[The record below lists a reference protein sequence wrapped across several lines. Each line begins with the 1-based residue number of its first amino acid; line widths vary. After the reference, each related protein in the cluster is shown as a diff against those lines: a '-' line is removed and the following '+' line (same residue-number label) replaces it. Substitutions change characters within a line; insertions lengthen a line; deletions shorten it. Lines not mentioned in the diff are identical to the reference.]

1 MKGKVLFSLVLASL
15 FFVTRLHAQCYGE
28 RLTLRVTTVAYV
40 AADNEA
46 AIDPRIAINGALG
59 TASGAIACDP
69 ATNNISPN
77 FAYNYDLAT
86 VNLACG
92 GALPSVSVNYTAHE
106 DDGAANSC
114 TYCGGGLCG
123 LADDDNVVV
132 PATAINISAIRTVP
146 SHKVT
151 QTITSGAWSITF
163 EVHWAQTWQVGTVGG
178 ASFWMKANQDIAPL
192 GSGGA
197 LTSWLDATMGNTMTI
212 TGTPQVVENGMNFN
226 PIVRFSG
233 TEKLE
238 GNNSIGMDEAF
249 AVVSYAGATTIE
261 RGTVVSPTTN
271 TNLGDWRYYF
281 RSAPGTFYT
290 GLMPM
295 TQSPAVYISAA
306 VPADGEAA
314 IYNAGIANNRKNG
327 VSGGAGSTGLSM
339 DGIPQVGDASSGTL
353 MLKGNLAEVILFDAT
368 LTAADRA
375 KIESYLAIKYGIS
388 LGINY
393 VNTSGTTIYNIATYG
408 NDIAGIGRENNEN
421 LHQRQSKSLNS
432 DEFLTMGLR
441 EIAASNI
448 GNSHDLIDGT
458 YAIWGNDNGAL
469 TSSTTS
475 AAAAAA
481 CPVVGLDSWFN
492 RKWKVTETGAVDS
505 LHMKI
510 PTASLVGLDV
520 NQPIYLVYS
529 TDNFATFTYK
539 AMTVNGANQELTLDF
554 PNNATAYFTFAGTGT
569 GGGTTYCAGSHSIN
583 WKTQGWTTGALSK
596 TISLAGGLTMTA
608 TVSNPN
614 SILRAGYPKMFSGFP
629 LTFIDSKSSSNA
641 VTWQFAFNQMTSGVS
656 FPIYDIDGVGTLR
669 EHVTIQG
676 YRGATLV
683 SPTLTKPALSATSI
697 AGNVATGNV
706 NNLSTF
712 SAFGRVDVSFG
723 QSIDKVVITYK
734 NNKNTF
740 RKISAAMAIGDI
752 AIYCPA
758 APTNPDNIN
767 IAKFVTTGGVNIG
780 DTITYNFKINNGNC
794 AATTIDFNDNLP
806 TGMAWVANS
815 YVSPLVGG
823 TLNSYAGSQNFSL
836 TGVSAPVGITTFS
849 LNAVLTGPSAG
860 TYSNE
865 ASITVNGNTYP
876 SINGWTG
883 ARVATPVVAGAP
895 LPVAP
900 LTITKSVSPATVGQ
914 TGVVTF
920 TYSFNNTGGAP
931 ILVDFADN
939 IQPDSVTYVAAS
951 LVNPNGGSTNVYAD
965 EASLGISGMSIPVG
979 TSTVTVQAQ
988 MQGVAVGTYQNIAN
1002 ITPTAASGFK
1012 EEDIFSN
1019 SVSWTVT
1026 NAPSGAAFGYDFNCN
1041 GAVVTGTFVANAA
1054 TGQTGTLTIP
1064 ITVSNTG
1071 STTLTVTGTGFS
1083 GTKTVSLTA
1092 TTASVT
1098 IPITFDGSGA
1108 EGTRTLTITS
1118 TAGTGTCS
1126 AQATIQTAC
1135 QSDAGRIGR

>member
-1 MKGKVLFSLVLASL
+1 MKGKVLFSLVLVSL
-15 FFVTRLHAQCYGE
+15 FFVSRLHAQCNSE
-28 RLTLRVTTVAYV
+28 RLTLRVTTVVYTG
-40 AADNEA
+40 ADAEA
-46 AIDPRIAINGALG
+46 AIDPRIAINGSVGASTGAL
-59 TASGAIACDP
+59 ACD
-69 ATNNISPN
+69 AAINNISRS
-77 FAYNYDLAT
+77 FAYNYDMVTHA
-86 VNLACG
+86 LACG
-92 GALPSVSVNYTAHE
+92 GALPAVSVNYSAHE

-114 TYCGGGLCG
+114 TYCGGGICG

-132 PATAINISAIRTVP
+132 PATAINIASIRTAP
-146 SHKVT
+146 NHTVT

-163 EVHWAQTWQVGTVGG
+163 EVHWVKLWQVGTVGS
-178 ASFWMKANQDIAPL
+178 ASFWMKADQDIAPL
-192 GSGGA
+192 GSAGA
-197 LTSWLDATMGNTMTI
+197 LTSWLDVTTNNTMTI
-212 TGTPQVVENGMNFN
+212 TGAPQVVQNVINFN
-226 PIVRFSG
+226 PIVRFTG
-233 TEKLE
+233 AEKLV
-238 GNNSIGMDEAF
+238 GNSSIGMDEAF

-261 RGTVVSPTTN
+261 RGTVISPTTN
-271 TNLGDWRYYF
+271 TDAGDLRYYF
-281 RSAPGTFYT
+281 RSTSGALYT
-290 GLMPM
+290 GLMPLN
-295 TQSPAVYISAA
+295 QNPAVYVTTT
-306 VPADGEAA
+306 VPADGEVA
-314 IYNAGIANNRKNG
+314 IYNVGVSNARKNG
-327 VSGGAGSTGLSM
+327 VFGGSGSTGLSM
-339 DGIPQVGDASSGTL
+339 DGIPQVGDASSNTFK
-353 MLKGNLAEVILFDAT
+353 LKGDLAEVILFDGAVSAT
-368 LTAADRA
+368 DRL
-375 KIESYLAIKYGIS
+375 KIETYLAVKYGIT
-388 LGINY
+388 LGGNY
-393 VNTSGTTIYNIATYG
+393 VNMAGSTVYNITTYG
-408 NDIAGIGRENNEN
+408 NDIAGIGREDNEN

-432 DEFLTMGLR
+432 DEFLTVGLR
-441 EIAASNI
+441 EIAASNTA
-448 GNSHDLIDGT
+448 NSHNLIDGT

-475 AAAAAA
+475 AAASAA

-492 RKWKVTETGAVDS
+492 RKWKVTETGSVDS
-505 LHMKI
+505 LHLRI
-510 PTASLVGLDV
+510 PTASLVGLDPA
-520 NQPIYLVYS
+520 QPIYLVYS

-539 AMTVNGANQELTLDF
+539 AMTLNGANQELTLDF
-554 PNNATAYFTFAGTGT
+554 PANATTYFTFAGTGT

-583 WKTQGWTTGALSK
+583 WKTQGWTAGALSK
-596 TISLAGGLTMTA
+596 SISLAGGLTMTA

-629 LTFIDSKSSSNA
+629 LTFIDSKSSANA

-697 AGNVATGNV
+697 AGNVVTGNV

-723 QSIDKVVITYK
+723 QPIDKVVITYK
-734 NNKNTF
+734 NNRNTY

-758 APTNPDNIN
+758 APTNKDNIN
-767 IAKFVTTGGVNIG
+767 VAKFVTTGGVNIG

-794 AATTIDFNDNLP
+794 TATTIDFNDNLP
-806 TGMAWVANS
+806 SGMAWVANS

-849 LNAVLTGPSAG
+849 LNAVLTGPSTG

-883 ARVATPVVAGAP
+883 ARTATPVVAGTP
-895 LPVAP
+895 LPIAP
-900 LTITKSVSPATVGQ
+900 LTITKSVSPASVNQSGI
-914 TGVVTF
+914 VTF
-920 TYSFNNTGGAP
+920 TYDFNNTSGAP
-931 ILVDFADN
+931 IAVDFADN

-951 LVNPNGGSTNVYAD
+951 LVNPNGGSANVYAD
-965 EASLGISGMSIPVG
+965 EASLGIAGMSIPVG
-979 TSTVTVQAQ
+979 NSTVTVQAQ
-988 MQGVAVGTYQNIAN
+988 MHGVAVGTYQNVAT

-1041 GAVVTGTFVANAA
+1041 GSVVTGTFVANAA

-1064 ITVSNTG
+1064 ITVSSTG
-1071 STTLTVTGTGFS
+1071 SVTLTVTGAGFS
-1083 GTKTVSLTA
+1083 GTRTLNLTT

-1098 IPITFDGSGA
+1098 IPITYDGSGA
-1108 EGTRTLTITS
+1108 EGTRALTVNS
-1118 TAGTGTCS
+1118 TAATGTCG
-1126 AQATIQTAC
+1126 ANAIIQAAC
-1135 QSDAGRIGR
+1135 KSDAGRIGR